1 MKIFPHIAAMIL
13 AVSVEY
19 VANAQVTNLSNQ
31 ALFLRCYAQFTQM
44 RPADNHPLLLQVI
57 AGTKDPVT
65 ACLQVLNKGLWT
77 SSGNTRLP
85 ATPDEE
91 SLAVVQTF
99 HKVHTTWF
107 DIKESAPV
115 ANSTFS
121 AGTKD
126 LLDQEVP
133 ALHFT
138 QALFKPSA
146 SFSKIVTAN
155 ASLRPIRTTQSPTSG
170 PASNGT
176 KTESIFGNAVPW
188 TATGDLLGA
197 RDISATELAVPY
209 SYVEANDATV
219 KTPAVNLGQN
229 FGGGFIGEQTY
240 LLQTFGLTRT
250 FTSNGA
256 ERMPRKFGRSLFHDA
271 LCRQLPVI
279 RTEDAIPFVV
289 ATSNVPFRTS
299 SGCVRCH
306 ASMDRVSATA
316 RNLVYLVR
324 GIGTI
329 TDGPFRGF
337 EILVPHSLSQMPAE
351 ATWPSAADNSY
362 YRRPTNG
369 VFYFRN
375 YLGNLVNT
383 NVSSL
388 DALGDVIAAQDDF
401 YICAA
406 KRYYHYLTGIDVS
419 IADVSDPAGGVFMS
433 QRDSYH
439 RDVVIELGLGLKE
452 SQSSR
457 SLIEAILRLPAYK
470 RTDFG
475 AGLNQ

>member
-1 MKIFPHIAAMIL
+1 
-13 AVSVEY
+13 V
-19 VANAQVTNLSNQ
+19 
-31 ALFLRCYAQFTQM
+31 
-44 RPADNHPLLLQVI
+44 
-57 AGTKDPVT
+57 G
-65 ACLQVLNKGLWT
+65 
-77 SSGNTRLP
+77 
-85 ATPDEE
+85 
-91 SLAVVQTF
+91 
-99 HKVHTTWF
+99 
-107 DIKESAPV
+107 
-115 ANSTFS
+115 
-121 AGTKD
+121 
-126 LLDQEVP
+126 
-133 ALHFT
+133 
-138 QALFKPSA
+138 
-146 SFSKIVTAN
+146 
-155 ASLRPIRTTQSPTSG
+155 
-170 PASNGT
+170 
-176 KTESIFGNAVPW
+176 
-188 TATGDLLGA
+188 
-197 RDISATELAVPY
+197 ATELLVPY
-209 SYVEANDATV
+209 SYVDGNDATV
-219 KTPAVNLGQN
+219 TTPAVNLGQH

-240 LLQTFGLTRT
+240 LMQTFGLTRT

-289 ATSNVPFRTS
+289 GTSNVPFRTS

-316 RNLVYLVR
+316 RNFVYLLR
-324 GIGTI
+324 GNIPI
-329 TDGPFRGF
+329 PDGPFRGF
-337 EILVPHSLSQMPAE
+337 EILVPNSLAQMPAE
-351 ATWPSAADNSY
+351 ATWPSAGDNSY
-362 YRRPTNG
+362 YRRPSNG

-388 DALGDVIAAQDDF
+388 DALGDAIAAQDDF

-406 KRYYHYLTGIDVS
+406 KRYYQYLTGIDVS
-419 IADVSDPAGGVFMS
+419 IADVSDPAGGVYLS

-439 RDVVIELGLGLKE
+439 RDVVIDLGLALKT